1 MKIKT
6 AESIWKAYCKCND
19 YNDSINDGIGLTET
33 VKQNENFYIGRQWE
47 GVTAPDIDKTTF
59 NIIKRVV
66 NYLIAMIIADDIAVQ
81 LTPFVRTESSQTE
94 CKIIKTEIERI
105 FEKTKTKTRLREVL
119 RNCAV
124 DGDGC
129 LYAFWDNSRNDPK
142 LEVVDNTK
150 LLFGNPFEREADEQP
165 YIILVKRHK
174 IDVLKEQ
181 LEAEGMEKSKIES
194 IHGDEGTEYYGEDT
208 DASGDIV
215 TELVYMWRE
224 KGTVHFMRTTKDL
237 ILKEDTDTGY
247 RHYPVGWMN
256 WDTIKNSYHGQ
267 SPITGLIPNQVYVNK
282 LLAMSL
288 EHEKRM
294 AFPKIFYDM
303 TKIRNWSNKIGQAI
317 GVVGDVNSA
326 AMDVTKTAD
335 VNGMVTV
342 LVDKVVD
349 YTKDFMGAN
358 DAALG
363 NVNPEN
369 TSAIIAV
376 QKAATAPLELQRQG
390 FYQFVEDIVKI
401 LIEMMRVNYGVRE
414 VSFTDDDGNDITAQV
429 DFGKI
434 QYDRMQLNIDIGG
447 GGYFNEITQV
457 STMDKLL
464 QNGIITDPI
473 AYLDAIPD
481 KYIFNKHAVMA
492 KMKQAQMAQMQ
503 QQVMGN
509 GVENQQYNPLD
520 TIQAAQE
527 RIGEQL

>member
-1 MKIKT
+1 MKEKN
-6 AESIWKAYCKCND
+6 AETIWKAYGRCND
-19 YNDSINDGIGLTET
+19 YNDSINEGIGLRET

-59 NIIKRVV
+59 NVIKRVV

-81 LTPFVRTESSQTE
+81 LTPFVRTENSQIQ

-129 LYAFWDNSRNDPK
+129 LYAFWDFANDDPK

-150 LLFGNPFEREADEQP
+150 MLFGNPFERESEEQP

-174 IDVLKEQ
+174 LDIFKEQ
-181 LEAEGMEKSKIES
+181 LEAEGIEKTKLDQ
-194 IHGDEGTEYYGEDT
+194 IHSDGETEYYGEDNEAT
-208 DASGDIV
+208 GDIV
-215 TELVYMWRE
+215 TELVYMWKE
-224 KGTVHFMRTTKDL
+224 KGTVHFMRTTKD
-237 ILKEDTDTGY
+237 IVLKEDTDTKY
-247 RHYPVGWMN
+247 RHYPVAWMN

-288 EHEKRM
+288 EHEKKL
-294 AFPKIFYDM
+294 AFPKLFYDM
-303 TKIRNWSNKIGQAI
+303 TKIRQWTNKIGQAI

-326 AMDVTKTAD
+326 VMDVSKAAD
-335 VNGMVTV
+335 VSVGVTT
-342 LVDKVVD
+342 LVNQVVE

-376 QKAATAPLELQRQG
+376 QKAATAPLELQRQA
-390 FYQFVEDIVKI
+390 FYQFVEDIVRV
-401 LIEMMRVNYGVRE
+401 LIEMMKVNYGVRE
-414 VSFTDDDGNDITAQV
+414 VSFSDDDGNDITTTY
-429 DFGKI
+429 DFSQI

-447 GGYFNEITQV
+447 GSYFNEITQV

-464 QNGIITDPI
+464 QNGIITDPV

-492 KMKQAQMAQMQ
+492 KMKQAQAAQMQ
-503 QQVMGN
+503 QAMGY
-509 GVENQQYNPLD
+509 GATNQQYDPLN
-520 TIQAAQE
+520 TIAEAQE

>member
-6 AESIWKAYCKCND
+6 PETIWKAYEKCTD
-19 YNDSINDGIGLTET
+19 YNDSIDLAET
-33 VKQNENFYIGRQWE
+33 IKQNENFYIGRQWE

-81 LTPFVRTESSQTE
+81 LTPFVRTESSSTE

-129 LYAFWDNSRNDPK
+129 LYVFWDNASDDPK

-150 LLFGNPFEREADEQP
+150 MLFGNPFEREVDEQP

-174 IDVLKEQ
+174 LDVFKEQ
-181 LEAEGMEKSKIES
+181 LEDEGMSKDKINSIKSD
-194 IHGDEGTEYYGEDT
+194 GDEEYYGEDKDT
-208 DASGDIV
+208 SGEIV
-215 TELVYMWRE
+215 TELVYMWKE

-237 ILKEDTDTGY
+237 ELKGDTDTGY
-247 RHYPVGWMN
+247 RKYPVSWMN

-282 LLAMSL
+282 LFAMSL

-294 AFPKIFYDM
+294 AFPKLFYDM
-303 TKIRNWSNKIGQAI
+303 TKIHKWSNKIGQAI

-326 AMDVTKTAD
+326 VMDVSKAAD
-335 VNGMVTV
+335 MNGTV
-342 LVDKVVD
+342 SILVDKVVD

-376 QKAATAPLELQRQG
+376 QKAATAPLELQRQA
-390 FYQFVEDIVKI
+390 FYQFVEDVVRI
-401 LIEMMRVNYGVRE
+401 LIEMMRKNYGVRE
-414 VSFTDDDGNDITAQV
+414 VSFTDDAGNDITANV

-434 QYDRMQLNIDIGG
+434 QYDRMQLSVDIGG
-447 GGYFNEITQV
+447 GSYFNEITQV
-457 STMDKLL
+457 NTMDKLL
-464 QNGIITDPI
+464 QNGIITDPV

-492 KMKQAQMAQMQ
+492 KMKQAQQMQ
-503 QQVMGN
+503 QAQQIMGD
-509 GVENQQYNPLD
+509 GVQNQQYDPMT
-520 TIQAAQE
+520 TIQNAQE
-527 RIGEQL
+527 RLGEQI